1 MIRDDL
7 HEPAQ
12 RAPQGLGR
20 RVLLLPFLRQEERIA
35 DHILD
40 LLGAGAEVLETRAHP
55 VGRFEGRPGH
65 ARVC

>member
-1 MIRDDL
+1 MVCDDL
-7 HEPAQ
+7 DESMQCAL
-12 RAPQGLGR
+12 QGLGR
-20 RVLLLPFLRQEERIA
+20 WVLLLPFLRQKEGIT